1 MSNIGINDLFKSIG
15 YMFQSIKGRFTI
27 ESYLELISEFTD
39 ETILQSKKEGLVYI
53 GGECK
58 IKFNE
63 ELKDKITV
71 VIEMQFKTRSGEWKQ
86 KRAQREID
94 KNKFVSDAIN
104 QIKEKK
110 ELKYEISEPEN

>member
-1 MSNIGINDLFKSIG
+1 MSNVGISDFFKSIG
-15 YMFQSIKGRFTI
+15 YMFQSMKGRFTI

-39 ETILQSKKEGLVYI
+39 ETIVHSRNEGLIYI

-63 ELKDKITV
+63 ELKDKITII
-71 VIEMQFKTRSGEWKQ
+71 IEMQFKTRDGKWKQ

-94 KNKFVSDAIN
+94 QNKFVSQVIDE
-104 QIKEKK
+104 IKEKK
-110 ELKYEISEPEN
+110 ELKYEINEPEI